1 MSAWLREG
9 KVKYRADVAEGLENA
24 PRELIGL
31 LRGENF
37 GKKVIRV
44 GPEPARRA

>member
-1 MSAWLREG
+1 MTQWLREG
-9 KVKYRADVAEGLENA
+9 QVKYREDITDGLENA

-37 GKKVIRV
+37 GKKLIRV
-44 GPEPARRA
+44 GAEPPGR